1 MEQDGTPG
9 DPAAGIAFVGDVVAR
24 RADGVDRTDLLAALQ
39 RIRSLRQQL
48 TAWEPQLIDAAR
60 AVGVSWA
67 DLAPALG
74 VASRQAAE
82 KRYLRLNAD
91 AEAPAMTGEQRVQ
104 ATRDQRAGDRAVVA
118 WARDNA
124 ADLRRLAGQVSALDG
139 LDRSTQASVD
149 RVHDALGGS
158 DSAALLEPLADAG
171 PRLARDHPLLAE
183 RISAVEDRT
192 NEVREAGARRTVG

>member
-1 MEQDGTPG
+1 MEQDGTP
-9 DPAAGIAFVGDVVAR
+9 AAEVAFVGEVVAR
-24 RADGVDRTDLLAALQ
+24 RTEAGVERDELLAALA
-39 RIRSLRQQL
+39 RIRSLREQL
-48 TAWEPQLIDAAR
+48 TVWEPQLIDAAR
-60 AVGVSWA
+60 SAGVSWA

-91 AEAPAMTGEQRVQ
+91 AQAPAMTGEQRVQ
-104 ATRDQRAGDRAVVA
+104 AARDQRAGDRAVVA

-139 LDRSTQASVD
+139 LDRRTQASVD

-158 DSAALLEPLADAG
+158 DSSALLGPLAEAG
-171 PRLARDHPLLAE
+171 QRLAVDHPALAE
-183 RISAVEDRT
+183 RISAVGDRT
-192 NEVREAGARRTVG
+192 HEIRAARRTER

>member
-1 MEQDGTPG
+1 MKQDGTA
-9 DPAAGIAFVGDVVAR
+9 AAGITFVGDVVAR
-24 RADGVDRTDLLAALQ
+24 RSADGVERAELLAALT
-39 RIRSLRQQL
+39 RIRSLREQL
-48 TAWEPQLIDAAR
+48 TEWEPQLIDAAR
-60 AVGVSWA
+60 AAGVSWA

-91 AEAPAMTGEQRVQ
+91 VEAPAMTGEQRVQ
-104 ATRDQRAGDRAVVA
+104 AARDQRAGDRAVVA

-139 LDRSTQASVD
+139 LDRRTQASVD

-158 DSAALLEPLADAG
+158 DSSTLLGPLADAG
-171 PRLARDHPLLAE
+171 PRLAVNHPALAE
-183 RISAVEDRT
+183 RITAVEDRT
-192 NEVREAGARRTVG
+192 NAIRDARRTER

>member
-1 MEQDGTPG
+1 MEQDGT
-9 DPAAGIAFVGDVVAR
+9 AAALAFVNAVVER
-24 RADGVDRTDLLAALQ
+24 RGAAADRAELLAALE
-39 RIRSLRQQL
+39 RIRALREQL
-48 TAWEPQLIDAAR
+48 TVWEPQLIDAAR
-60 AVGVSWA
+60 AAGVSWA

-91 AEAPAMTGEQRVQ
+91 AEAPAMTGEQRVR
-104 ATRDQRAGDRAVVA
+104 AARDQRAGDRAVLA

-139 LDRSTQASVD
+139 LDRPTQASVD

-158 DSAALLEPLADAG
+158 DSAALLGPLADAG
-171 PRLARDHPLLAE
+171 PRLAGEHPGLAE
-183 RISAVEDRT
+183 RISAVGDRT
-192 NEVREAGARRTVG
+192 DEARAAGVRRTER

>member
-1 MEQDGTPG
+1 MEQDAT
-9 DPAAGIAFVGDVVAR
+9 AAADVAFVGDVVAR
-24 RADGVDRTDLLAALQ
+24 RTEAGIERAELLAALA
-39 RIRSLRQQL
+39 RIRSLREQL

-91 AEAPAMTGEQRVQ
+91 AAAPAMTGEQRVQ
-104 ATRDQRAGDRAVVA
+104 AARDQRAGDRAVVA

-139 LDRSTQASVD
+139 LDRRTQASVD

-158 DSAALLEPLADAG
+158 DSSALLGPLAEAG
-171 PRLARDHPLLAE
+171 PRLAVDHPALAE
-183 RISAVEDRT
+183 RISAVGDRT
-192 NEVREAGARRTVG
+192 HEIREARRTER